1 MAPPLTLKQE
11 KFLSLM
17 NRFGAHA
24 VPLACPGLMELVEKE
39 DQAGARKYLEALFSS
54 WNPDQIDAVVLGCT
68 HYVFLRDLLRTLLDD
83 HTAIID
89 GNEGTARQTRRV
101 MENLHILRSE
111 GPGEVELHTS
121 GDPDTILP
129 VMRRLLERMGSGFSA
144 SRGEIGTEI
153 DSAIAHTVLAC
164 TEMSAS
170 RTGALVIFERS
181 VKLNEIM
188 STGTII
194 NADTNAELIK
204 NIFFNKAPLH
214 DGALIIRDG
223 RIAAAG
229 CVLPL
234 TKSTNLSKELG
245 MRHRAGIGLSEQSD
259 AVVVIVSEET
269 GSISVAIDG
278 MLKRHLTSATLERLL
293 RSELIVEDSDRD
305 QRGFKQVLKK
315 LFKGK
320 NNEKDEHNEKTV

>member
-1 MAPPLTLKQE
+1 MTDEDAFMEAIRTALERSLNLLTT
-11 KFLSLM
+11 M
-17 NRFGAHA
+17 G
-24 VPLACPGLMELVEKE
+24 LADIVDILLV
-39 DQAGARKYLEALFSS
+39 AYLIYKAIWFVRRTNSYNLAKG
-54 WNPDQIDAVVLGCT
+54 IL
-68 HYVFLRDLLRTLLDD
+68 VFLIVMLL
-83 HTAIID
+83 A
-89 GNEGTARQTRRV
+89 
-101 MENLHILRSE
+101 NLFGLKMISFALQKAAELGLIALVILFQ
-111 GPGEVELHTS
+111 PEL
-121 GDPDTILP
+121 
-129 VMRRLLERMGSGFSA
+129 RRLLERMGSSFMT

-170 RTGALVIFERS
+170 KTGALIIFERN

-214 DGALIIRDG
+214 DGALVIRDG
-223 RIAAAG
+223 RLAAAG

-234 TKSTNLSKELG
+234 TRSKNLSKELG

-269 GSISVAIDG
+269 GAISVAIDG
-278 MLKRHLTSATLERLL
+278 MLKRHLTATTFERLL
-293 RSELIVEDSDRD
+293 RTELIVEEADKKPH
-305 QRGFKQVLKK
+305 GFLQTLKK
-315 LFKGK
+315 LFKVK
-320 NNEKDEHNEKTV
+320 ADEKDEHYEKTV

>member
-1 MAPPLTLKQE
+1 MEAIKIALE
-11 KFLSLM
+11 RSL
-17 NRFGAHA
+17 NL
-24 VPLACPGLMELVEKE
+24 LATMGIADIVDILLV
-39 DQAGARKYLEALFSS
+39 AYLIYKAIWFVRRTNSYNLAKG
-54 WNPDQIDAVVLGCT
+54 IL
-68 HYVFLRDLLRTLLDD
+68 VFLIVMLIANLFRLKMISYVLRKAAELGLI
-83 HTAIID
+83 AL
-89 GNEGTARQTRRV
+89 V
-101 MENLHILRSE
+101 ILFQ
-111 GPGEVELHTS
+111 PEL
-121 GDPDTILP
+121 
-129 VMRRLLERMGSGFSA
+129 RRLLERMGSSFSA
-144 SRGEIGTEI
+144 SRSQSGTEM

-170 RTGALVIFERS
+170 KTGALIIFERN

-214 DGALIIRDG
+214 DGALIIRAG
-223 RIAAAG
+223 RLAAAG

-269 GSISVAIDG
+269 GAISVAVDG
-278 MLKRHLTSATLERLL
+278 MLKRHLTAATFERLL
-293 RSELIVEDSDRD
+293 RSELIVEETDDKP
-305 QRGFKQVLKK
+305 RGFIQALKK
-315 LFKGK
+315 LIKGLT
-320 NNEKDEHNEKTV
+320 NETDKHNEKTV